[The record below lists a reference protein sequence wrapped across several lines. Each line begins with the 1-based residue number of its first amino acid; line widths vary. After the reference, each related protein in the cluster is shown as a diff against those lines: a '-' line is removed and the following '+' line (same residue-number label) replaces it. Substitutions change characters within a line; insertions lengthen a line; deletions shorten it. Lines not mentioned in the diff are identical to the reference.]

1 MEEKAAQKPTLMTKI
16 ATLIVDKRNLF
27 FLFTIIMLVFSAFS
41 RSWVNVE
48 NQLTTYLPDDSET
61 KQALDVMGDQFTT
74 YGTAEVMVENVTYD
88 EARRLYDL
96 VTAVKGVQS
105 VSFDETTDHYNAA
118 SALYS
123 VTFDYDESSDD
134 CLTALD
140 AVKDALSAY
149 DVYVSTDLGT
159 SCLLVTMPDSH
170 RIFIW

>member
-140 AVKDALSAY
+140 AVKDTLSAY
-149 DVYVSTDLGT
+149 DVYVSR
-159 SCLLVTMPDSH
+159 SEE
-170 RIFIW
+170 RR

>member
-123 VTFDYDESSDD
+123 AEA
-134 CLTALD
+134 AL
-140 AVKDALSAY
+140 
-149 DVYVSTDLGT
+149 
-159 SCLLVTMPDSH
+159 
-170 RIFIW
+170 